1 MAILGA
7 VSGNDR
13 ASDALVGDG
22 RKTYE
27 EVRRHARETF
37 LPLSTTLELTLQ
49 CNLRC
54 VHCYNFDRDEPRPS
68 FEALRRPRLPIAGAP
83 EAGRDGKP
91 LSDVE
96 VVALIDDLHDA
107 GCVFLAFSGGEALV
121 HPSLLDFVR
130 HARSRGLVVT
140 LKTNGLLL
148 VEMSAALAAAG
159 AGKVEVSLYGAQAST
174 HDAFVQVPGSFERTV
189 AGIRA
194 ARAAGLEAR
203 ISFVLSRRNAEEVPE
218 MLELAKSLDV
228 RCGMDPHLTARY
240 DDDASSA
247 RAPADLRVDREILE
261 RLYRGPFRG
270 QIKPGQDRGVQCSCA
285 TAVCGISAFG
295 EVYPCIG
302 APIPSGNIRDRS
314 FREIWKESPTLNWI
328 RGLRLEDFAAC
339 SGCEHRPWCRRS
351 SGVLY
356 LNTGS
361 YTGPARFGDDLTCV
375 DAEVRHSLA
384 AEPVTGEGAETPV
397 LRRHSE
403 D

>member
-1 MAILGA
+1 M
-7 VSGNDR
+7 SGN
-13 ASDALVGDG
+13 DALVGDP
-22 RKTYE
+22 RKTYGE
-27 EVRRHARETF
+27 IRRHAREAC

-68 FEALRRPRLPIAGAP
+68 FESLRRPRLPIAGAP
-83 EAGRDGKP
+83 EAGRNGTP
-91 LSDVE
+91 LSDAE
-96 VVALIDDLHDA
+96 VMALIDELYEA
-107 GCVFLAFSGGEALV
+107 GCLFLAFSGGEALV
-121 HPSLLDFVR
+121 HPSLPELVR

-159 AGKVEVSLYGAQAST
+159 AGRVEVSLYGAAAAT
-174 HDAFVQVPGSFERTV
+174 HDAFVQVPGSFERSV

-194 ARAAGLEAR
+194 ARAAGLTAR
-203 ISFVLSRRNAEEVPE
+203 VSFVLSRRNADEVPA
-218 MLELAKSLDV
+218 MLELARSLGV
-228 RCGMDPHLTARY
+228 PCGMDPHLTERY
-240 DDDASSA
+240 DGASSG
-247 RAPADLRVDREILE
+247 RAPVDLRVDREILE

-270 QIKPGQDRGVQCSCA
+270 QITPASGDHGVQCGCA
-285 TAVCGISAFG
+285 RSVCGISAFG

-302 APIPSGNIRDRS
+302 APIPSGNIRDRP
-314 FREIWKESPTLNWI
+314 FREIWKESPTLRWI
-328 RGLRLEDFAAC
+328 RGLRTEDFAAC
-339 SGCEHRPWCRRS
+339 SACEHRPWCRRS

-384 AEPVTGEGAETPV
+384 GEPATGEAAGTLV